1 MTDIDNKSNKFEQI
15 SRKRTK
21 LNDIRQGQD
30 QIHNRKTS
38 YLPQNEGE
46 TDDEYLKRLS
56 MSVFR
61 ELTNEQITILS
72 SKPFK
77 QSVLL
82 ETENSFISSL
92 NNNFDGFGT
101 TCTQFS
107 KSFFE
112 ESLWDSQAHVFI
124 DFPVSQKDSAGNF
137 TSIKKGRPTAVVL
150 DNDNILNARMVDG
163 VLVHLRLLET
173 NTVPDSSGFDE
184 VELKSVRI
192 YNRTENN
199 VTFSVFSQMEEDGDF
214 MPVVQNESFSLN
226 YIPLISLYPNGKP
239 RTPFDPKLIFE
250 PMANM
255 NIRHYQSYSEQ
266 SWALR
271 FNRIPILFGK
281 ALENKDGLVIGA
293 GRAVISD
300 DPQADLKIVEAG
312 TGNAMKL
319 GQDDVDNAELAIE
332 KMGFEMISRKSGS
345 KTATESNNDVDNT
358 NSLLGCYA
366 LALQEALNKI
376 IIVMLDWHDSLD
388 ADFSINVQTD
398 FTVDFSDEDL
408 RTLREAR
415 AMGEISQESYL
426 RELKLRKVLSEHFDI
441 EKDAGPVNDFTE

>member
-1 MTDIDNKSNKFEQI
+1 
-15 SRKRTK
+15 
-21 LNDIRQGQD
+21 
-30 QIHNRKTS
+30 
-38 YLPQNEGE
+38 
-46 TDDEYLKRLS
+46 
-56 MSVFR
+56 
-61 ELTNEQITILS
+61 
-72 SKPFK
+72 
-77 QSVLL
+77 
-82 ETENSFISSL
+82 
-92 NNNFDGFGT
+92 
-101 TCTQFS
+101 
-107 KSFFE
+107 
-112 ESLWDSQAHVFI
+112 
-124 DFPVSQKDSAGNF
+124 
-137 TSIKKGRPTAVVL
+137 
-150 DNDNILNARMVDG
+150 
-163 VLVHLRLLET
+163 
-173 NTVPDSSGFDE
+173 
-184 VELKSVRI
+184 
-192 YNRTENN
+192 
-199 VTFSVFSQMEEDGDF
+199 
-214 MPVVQNESFSLN
+214 
-226 YIPLISLYPNGKP
+226 
-239 RTPFDPKLIFE
+239 
-250 PMANM
+250 
-255 NIRHYQSYSEQ
+255 
-266 SWALR
+266 
-271 FNRIPILFGK
+271 LFGK

-312 TGNAMKL
+312 TDHAMKL